1 MNLLFHRMDS
11 GNQIYSNVPKSKFP
25 LQDFLNDVVVTEIN
39 EVGCYQIPK
48 FSYGDDTYLIS
59 DNGKVIAVF
68 DGIGGNYEFG
78 INPRDY
84 SYSLMTGCRI
94 AVNDKH
100 LTDPLQILEEGFQFA
115 SKVDGS
121 SAAIVGYLEET
132 KDDEMYFNVLNVG
145 DSQFMVLRRNENKSG
160 FISELKSEAQYDTKA
175 VTLSDLPCPMQLTGN
190 EVRSEKP
197 EVGIK
202 YRAQIF
208 DGDIIIMASDGLF
221 DNLFDNEII
230 DIVNESYKEP
240 VQEIAKK
247 LSVAAYV
254 NSINKTKISPFSQ
267 TFGKLIDYHVGGK
280 DDDITTVVMKISLR
294 PMI

>member
-1 MNLLFHRMDS
+1 MDFS
-11 GNQIYSNVPKSKFP
+11 GTKIYSNMFPDVVTPKSQYP

-48 FSYGDDTYLIS
+48 YSHGDDTYLIS
-59 DNGKVIAVF
+59 NNGKAIAVF
-68 DGIGGNYEFG
+68 DGIGGNYEYG

-94 AVNDKH
+94 AANDKH

-132 KDDEMYFNVLNVG
+132 QDDLMHFNVLNVG
-145 DSQFMVLRRNENKSG
+145 DSQFMVLRRNENKGG
-160 FISELKSEAQYDTKA
+160 FISIIKSDPQYDTT
-175 VTLSDLPCPMQLTGN
+175 VVSLSNMPCPMQLTGN
-190 EVRSEKP
+190 EERSDKP
-197 EVGIK
+197 DAGIK
-202 YRAQIF
+202 YRVQIF

-230 DIVNESYKEP
+230 DIVNQSYKEP

-247 LSVAAYV
+247 LSLAAYV
-254 NSINKTKISPFSQ
+254 SSKNKTKNSPFSE
-267 TFGKLIDYHVGGK
+267 TIGKLIGYHVGGK
-280 DDDITTVVMKISLR
+280 EDDITTVVMKISLK